1 MSLAFPGETVSSW
14 SSEDEALLLANL
26 VSFYND
32 PSLFF
37 TVSSRTDVD
46 GVLAVVVNVLGFAT
60 SSSASTAH
68 DIIASGGLQLADSQ
82 FSSVTATASVPS
94 ISCSMGFSTADS
106 SDVCSDTDGCLTV
119 TYS

>member
-1 MSLAFPGETVSSW
+1 LSLSFPGETVSSW
-14 SSEDEALLLANL
+14 SSEDETLLLANL
-26 VSFYND
+26 ASFYND

-46 GVLAVVVNVLGFAT
+46 GVLVVVVNVLGFAT

-82 FSSVTATASVPS
+82 FSSVTATASVPG